1 MIIPD
6 LDLVDPADH
15 NAQLAWYVVFCD
27 WTTTRRAPWFIHVFT
42 RPGFRHVFA
51 LRSTKL
57 GTVMLNPL
65 LSSIFVEWFPY
76 DVEAC
81 AIACR
86 RRGWLVVRVENKTQ
100 KDYGLRGLITCVSVI
115 KAAIGLNRW
124 WIVTPY
130 QLYKHLEEGEWS
142 GTDDGDVQ

>member
-15 NAQLAWYVVFCD
+15 NAALTWYVVFCD
-27 WTTTRRAPWFIHVFT
+27 WTTTRRAPWFIHWFT

-57 GTVMLNPL
+57 GTVILNPL
-65 LSSIFVEWFPY
+65 LSSIFVEWVPF

-86 RRGWLVVRVENKTQ
+86 RRGWKVVRVENKTQ

-115 KAAIGLNRW
+115 KAAIGLKRW

-130 QLYKHLEEGEWS
+130 QLYKYLEEGERS